1 MQHRADSR
9 KLYFLFSC
17 INLNAERARYPCSL
31 SEGFNGQSFAE
42 GVKSSLCKLIVLV
55 QAPLP
60 RFLLS
65 LSHDIV
71 AIIETDLIELGRIRV
86 E

>member
-1 MQHRADSR
+1 M
-9 KLYFLFSC
+9 
-17 INLNAERARYPCSL
+17 
-31 SEGFNGQSFAE
+31 
-42 GVKSSLCKLIVLV
+42 KSSLCKLIVLV